1 MPTKTIDQAIE
12 MINNTKKRDLN
23 DWNIAEHYEPRNLV
37 QVLSNVSY
45 THPYA
50 DSYYNRRDNSLM
62 LVFSNPFDEHSL
74 VNNEDFSVKL
84 HSDVG
89 FRNYLEK
96 IYDMIIEWTRDEEA
110 KYQASLVAKDVDH
123 YRSESTERENATV
136 ISSPRS
142 KSSKKISSE
151 KEKTLL
157 STLEAVTEPN
167 SAQPSYIT
175 DNFVGHN
182 SLKAWKM
189 DQVNKQAEAAEAERA
204 KKVKSPV
211 KQAGKDSK
219 MAGGRPKSSSKSPTK
234 PQSAAKSAKPSKAG
248 SRLGS
253 TKKTSRSNSRTKEV
267 ESEKEVDNLKI
278 QKANNAVRF
287 YTFYL
292 LSF

>member
-1 MPTKTIDQAIE
+1 

-37 QVLSNVSY
+37 QILSKVSY

-62 LVFSNPFDEHSL
+62 LVFSNPFDENSL
-74 VNNEDFSVKL
+74 INNEDFSVKL

-96 IYDMIIEWTRDEEA
+96 IYDMIVEWTRDEEA

-123 YRSESTERENATV
+123 YRSESAERENATV

-142 KSSKKISSE
+142 KSSKKISSD

-157 STLEAVTEPN
+157 STLEAVTESTAPPN
-167 SAQPSYIT
+167 YIT
-175 DNFVGHN
+175 DNFVSHN

-189 DQVNKQAEAAEAERA
+189 DQANKQAEAAERAAEAERA

-211 KQAGKDSK
+211 KAAGKDSK
-219 MAGGRPKSSSKSPTK
+219 MAGGRPKSNSKSPTK
-234 PQSAAKSAKPSKAG
+234 SPSGAKSAKPSKAG

-253 TKKTSRSNSRTKEV
+253 TKKTSRSNSRTKEI
-267 ESEKEVDNLKI
+267 EPEKETDSLKI
-278 QKANNAVRF
+278 QKANNAVR
-287 YTFYL
+287 L
-292 LSF
+292 